1 MRRLPVLAVLVLA
14 ALIAA
19 STWLAIVAQSDPEP
33 LPTAEHLPRD
43 DEQQQDQSQSQ
54 PAQPDDQAEPDTTAQ
69 QEQSDQ
75 EAGSEEDQPD
85 QQAEEDDGR
94 STDEDANEPV
104 ESEQAEEP
112 VIISDV
118 DLPEQRLIAAIDI
131 DRRQPEEPARRE
143 FEYEVELGDTLSRI
157 ASIHDVDLFQL
168 AQANGIAPNS
178 IIQVEDVLH
187 IPARHSYIP
196 LEAPPGPE
204 DYAGGGLIWGTIRDA
219 QLGVVHS
226 AVVYFIDHRAG
237 LPGAPDLIIG
247 CVNNRPVVELAV
259 NAQGSDTLSG
269 KVRLYWRVDRGPL
282 QTSLWTID
290 EGVLSAPRPAQFID
304 SLRGALDLRLY
315 PAAPHDPHRF
325 YWYPSPGQMVETPV
339 QPNIENCGR

>member
-1 MRRLPVLAVLVLA
+1 MP
-14 ALIAA
+14 I
-19 STWLAIVAQSDPEP
+19 
-33 LPTAEHLPRD
+33 AEHLPRD

-112 VIISDV
+112 VIISDE

-178 IIQVEDVLH
+178 IIRSTMSSASPQATRTSRLK
-187 IPARHSYIP
+187 
-196 LEAPPGPE
+196 LPPVQK
-204 DYAGGGLIWGTIRDA
+204 T
-219 QLGVVHS
+219 
-226 AVVYFIDHRAG
+226 
-237 LPGAPDLIIG
+237 
-247 CVNNRPVVELAV
+247 
-259 NAQGSDTLSG
+259 T
-269 KVRLYWRVDRGPL
+269 
-282 QTSLWTID
+282 
-290 EGVLSAPRPAQFID
+290 
-304 SLRGALDLRLY
+304 
-315 PAAPHDPHRF
+315 PAAA
-325 YWYPSPGQMVETPV
+325 
-339 QPNIENCGR
+339 

>member
-1 MRRLPVLAVLVLA
+1 MRQLPVLAVLVLA

-33 LPTAEHLPRD
+33 LPIAEHLPRD

-75 EAGSEEDQPD
+75 EAGSGEDQLD

-94 STDEDANEPV
+94 STDEDASEPV

-112 VIISDV
+112 VVISDE

-131 DRRQPEEPARRE
+131 DRRPPEEPARRE

-157 ASIHDVDLFQL
+157 ASIHEVDLFQL

-178 IIQVEDVLH
+178 IIRVEDVLR
-187 IPARHSYIP
+187 IPAHHSYIP
-196 LEAPPGPE
+196 LEAPPVQK
-204 DYAGGGLIWGTIRDA
+204 T
-219 QLGVVHS
+219 
-226 AVVYFIDHRAG
+226 
-237 LPGAPDLIIG
+237 
-247 CVNNRPVVELAV
+247 
-259 NAQGSDTLSG
+259 T
-269 KVRLYWRVDRGPL
+269 
-282 QTSLWTID
+282 
-290 EGVLSAPRPAQFID
+290 
-304 SLRGALDLRLY
+304 
-315 PAAPHDPHRF
+315 PAAA
-325 YWYPSPGQMVETPV
+325 
-339 QPNIENCGR
+339 